1 MLGLALTLSSRSL
14 YVPSMV
20 GSAEDVESEKTSPP
34 FPSKFVTSV
43 PFSQIKSNPPTRRGF
58 DFFFEKWPSRSITV
72 SMSSNS
78 PNFKSWSVCV
88 SLLMLGLALTSISHA
103 FRSASSIT
111 SYPYISKQCLSF
123 IITFCTLFKLLIIIC
138 WMPWKQ
144 WFTASGPCLVVIKR
158 FNSPRDHFKS
168 VVSLSYALSFF

>member
-1 MLGLALTLSSRSL
+1 MSL
-14 YVPSMV
+14 F
-20 GSAEDVESEKTSPP
+20 AVEYR
-34 FPSKFVTSV
+34 VAV
-43 PFSQIKSNPPTRRGF
+43 NRAN
-58 DFFFEKWPSRSITV
+58 PSR
-72 SMSSNS
+72 
-78 PNFKSWSVCV
+78 
-88 SLLMLGLALTSISHA
+88 
-103 FRSASSIT
+103 
-111 SYPYISKQCLSF
+111 F